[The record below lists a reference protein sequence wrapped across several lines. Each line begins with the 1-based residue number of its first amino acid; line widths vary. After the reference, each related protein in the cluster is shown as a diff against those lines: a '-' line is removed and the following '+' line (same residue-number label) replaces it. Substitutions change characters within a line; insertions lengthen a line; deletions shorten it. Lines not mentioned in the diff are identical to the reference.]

1 MTRITRRKLLTLV
14 PVTAL
19 GSLAACGF
27 KPLLAEREGTP
38 SIQTMLSSIQVS
50 QIGEG
55 RERRL
60 GQILRNELIDRFVAG
75 KGMQS
80 ARYVLDV
87 AISQNLTPLIIQ
99 SSNTITRSNL
109 VVTARFEL
117 RDLASG
123 EPLYRSTA
131 SATGS
136 HDIVVSEYSSQVARQ
151 DTARKAVKDLA
162 NTITYLLSFH
172 FARAYEPSGS

>member
-1 MTRITRRKLLTLV
+1 MTRITRRRLLALV

-27 KPLLAEREGTP
+27 KPLLAEREGAP

-60 GQILRNELIDRFVAG
+60 GQILRNELIDRFAVG
-75 KGMQS
+75 DRMRS
-80 ARYVLDV
+80 AHHVLDV
-87 AISQNLTPLIIQ
+87 TISQNLTPLIIQ
-99 SSNTITRSNL
+99 SSNSITRSNL
-109 VVTARFEL
+109 VVRAQFEL

-123 EPLYRSTA
+123 ETLFRSTA

-136 HDIVVSEYSSQVARQ
+136 HDIAVSEYASQVARQ

-162 NTITYLLSFH
+162 NTITYLLSFY
-172 FARAYEPSGS
+172 FARAHEPSES

>member
-1 MTRITRRKLLTLV
+1 
-14 PVTAL
+14 
-19 GSLAACGF
+19 
-27 KPLLAEREGTP
+27 
-38 SIQTMLSSIQVS
+38 MLSSIQVS

-60 GQILRNELIDRFVAG
+60 GQILRNELIDRFVASD
-75 KGMQS
+75 GMQP
-80 ARYVLDV
+80 ARHVLDV
-87 AISQNLTPLIIQ
+87 AISQSLTPLIIQ
-99 SSNTITRSNL
+99 SANTVTRSNL

-123 EPLYRSTA
+123 ETLYRSTA

-151 DTARKAVKDLA
+151 DTARKAAKDLA

-172 FARAYEPSGS
+172 FARAHEPSGS